1 MSLFRL
7 SLSALVLT
15 SAASAQVTT
24 IAYESFDYPIPGEF
38 HNMGGGIGW
47 SNNWFVTGPMNA
59 ELTLFDNTTMP
70 TFSLSDGVGGHA
82 GQVVPF
88 GGAYRRFDLAAHPDL
103 IEPTTGRFGGD
114 NTTIWLSYSVQSFA
128 GLPAEHYGGISFW
141 HAGGGEVFFMGATWN
156 SNEWGIG
163 GNGGPDVTVAGSDDT
178 VAARLVYRVDFLPG
192 AERVRL
198 YVNPASPYPTGA
210 PDLDE
215 MTNDLTFDEIR
226 VSSGGNNGDLFFFD
240 NIEFAKGE
248 PIGSP
253 GTNYC
258 MANANSTGGTAS
270 MSAVGSTAVAN
281 NNMAITA
288 TGLPT
293 AAFGFFIVSQTQG
306 FVTNPGGS
314 SGNLC
319 LSGAIGR
326 YVGPGQIMN
335 SGTSGTIGLTLD
347 LTNTPQPNGAVSI
360 IPGQSWSYQAW
371 FRDSSM
377 TGPTSNF
384 SDGLQ
389 IDYL

>member
-1 MSLFRL
+1 MKMLRL
-7 SLSALVLT
+7 SLLASVLMT
-15 SAASAQVTT
+15 AAAAQVTP
-24 IAYESFDYPIPGEF
+24 IATESFDYPVPGGF
-38 HNMGGGIGW
+38 NGMGGGTGW
-47 SNNWFVTGPMNA
+47 SNNWYVSGGTNM
-59 ELTLFDNTTMP
+59 ELAMFDNTTTPMFP
-70 TFSLSDGVGGHA
+70 LADAIGGHA

-88 GGAYRRFDLAAHPDL
+88 GESYRRFDLAAHPDL
-103 IEPTTGRFGGD
+103 IEPVTGRFGAD
-114 NTTIWLSYSVQSFA
+114 NTTVWVSFSAMAYA
-128 GLPAEHYGGISFW
+128 GLPADHFGGISFW
-141 HAGGGEVFFMGATWN
+141 HAGGGEVMFMGATWN
-156 SNEWGIG
+156 SNQWGIA
-163 GNGGPDVTVAGSDDT
+163 GNGGPDITVAGTDDT

-198 YVNPASPYPTGA
+198 YVNPATPYPTGA
-210 PDLDE
+210 PALDE

-226 VSSGGNNGDLFFFD
+226 MASGGNNGDLFFFD

-258 MANANSTGGTAS
+258 MANVNSTGS
-270 MSAVGSTAVAN
+270 SAVISAMGSTSAAN
-281 NNMAITA
+281 NNMMVMASSLPA
-288 TGLPT
+288 TS
-293 AAFGFFIVSQTQG
+293 FGFFIVSQTQG
-306 FVTNPGGS
+306 FVMNPGGS

-326 YVGPGQIMN
+326 YVGPGQIQN

-360 IPGQSWSYQAW
+360 LPGQTWNYQAW
-371 FRDSSM
+371 FRDTSA

-384 SDGLQ
+384 TDGLQ